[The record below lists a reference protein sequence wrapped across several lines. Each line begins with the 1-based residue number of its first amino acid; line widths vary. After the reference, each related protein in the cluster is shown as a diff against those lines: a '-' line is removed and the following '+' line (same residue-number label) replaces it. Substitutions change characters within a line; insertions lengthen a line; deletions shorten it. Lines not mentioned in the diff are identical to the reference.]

1 MVPFVG
7 SWAGDADFGLLFWAG
22 VFGVGAGFVYLHA
35 GSGGGGGG
43 SVVGFPAWRFLYRSR
58 PDTGRRWLD
67 GGDGFGGVGS
77 AFRRSAHPH
86 RGGWGGLDAGEE
98 EDRRA
103 GAAWPFPAPK
113 KRRVRPRLQAT
124 RSIRYRFHLKPLR
137 EGGFFGLCSVLAPSC
152 SGDQRVDG
160 LVKAVALPVSIGIPR
175 FLHVFCFY
183 RVLCVGWLQFLYP
196 SYRLRTRLYSYVFMD
211 VFLTI

>member
-1 MVPFVG
+1 MKIGGGPNR
-7 SWAGDADFGLLFWAG
+7 
-22 VFGVGAGFVYLHA
+22 YLHA

-43 SVVGFPAWRFLYRSR
+43 SVVGFPALRFLYRSR

-77 AFRRSAHPH
+77 VFRRSAHPH

-103 GAAWPFPAPK
+103 GAAWPAPAPK

-124 RSIRYRFHLKPLR
+124 RSIKYRFHLKPLR

-152 SGDQRVDG
+152 SGDQLFDS
-160 LVKAVALPVSIGIPR
+160 LVKAAALAVSTGDPKD
-175 FLHVFCFY
+175 LMVFCCFS

-196 SYRLRTRLYSYVFMD
+196 SYHLRTRLYSYVLMD